1 MVFLAILTFLTHV
14 RTLRWEITLL
24 VNAAW
29 ISVVFTAIVDLP
41 TARLLFVIELI
52 LLVVL
57 SILEHVLEKER
68 RYVYLALGQILGY
81 LWLL

>member
-57 SILEHVLEKER
+57 SILEYVLEKER